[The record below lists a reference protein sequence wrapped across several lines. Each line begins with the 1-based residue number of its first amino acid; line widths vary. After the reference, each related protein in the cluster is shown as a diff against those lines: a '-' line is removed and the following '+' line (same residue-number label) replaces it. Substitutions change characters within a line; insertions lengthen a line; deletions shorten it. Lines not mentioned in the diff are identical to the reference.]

1 MDNIDRELLYYSM
14 KAEYEYYEELA
25 NELFAKYKEKV
36 AQNAPEEEIQAVI
49 GELRSTCGVYIDV
62 EE

>member
-1 MDNIDRELLYYSM
+1 MDSIDRDLLYYSM

-25 NELFAKYKEKV
+25 NELFVKYREKV
-36 AQNAPEEEIQAVI
+36 AQNAPKEEIQEI
-49 GELRSTCGVYIDV
+49 IDKLRSECGVYIDD